1 MAQTTV
7 SDVNSLSDIL
17 SILPHRYPFL
27 FVDRITEF
35 IPGQRIAAT
44 KRFSVND
51 EAARGYLPASP
62 IISVGVLMELVTQ
75 LGAVLVMERPEM
87 AGKVAMILQIPAAR
101 LTQRVEPGDTLRV
114 EAEVIKIGK
123 RLGELRGAI
132 FRAGELVAEG
142 NLRFAIAEAAQ
153 ILRKESGVRSQKS
166 EVRSQNKDGRTMARN
181 NLQELDA
188 IVSRFFKKV
197 SLDCGAEVERH
208 KFRLT
213 EFLNVEGDI
222 WKHYGGWS
230 GVYYLYSDDGLVH
243 YVGEGTT
250 VDNGV
255 GYRVRDAV
263 KRKSIEEAGMNV
275 GLIFLAEPDL
285 PFGLAL
291 EQFLIRDLSPRLN
304 KLGKRKVG
312 SK

>member
-1 MAQTTV
+1 V
-7 SDVNSLSDIL
+7 SNVDSPSDIL

-87 AGKVAMILQIPAAR
+87 AGKVAMILQIPVAR

-114 EAEVIKIGK
+114 EAEVIKIGE

-142 NLRFAIAEAAQ
+142 SLRFAIAAAVE
-153 ILRKESGVRSQKS
+153 ILEKSGVRK
-166 EVRSQNKDGRTMARN
+166 ARAR
-181 NLQELDA
+181 D
-188 IVSRFFKKV
+188 
-197 SLDCGAEVERH
+197 
-208 KFRLT
+208 
-213 EFLNVEGDI
+213 
-222 WKHYGGWS
+222 W
-230 GVYYLYSDDGLVH
+230 GL
-243 YVGEGTT
+243 GQ
-250 VDNGV
+250 
-255 GYRVRDAV
+255 
-263 KRKSIEEAGMNV
+263 S
-275 GLIFLAEPDL
+275 
-285 PFGLAL
+285 
-291 EQFLIRDLSPRLN
+291 
-304 KLGKRKVG
+304 
-312 SK
+312 